1 VPSLRVP
8 GSNQA
13 VHMVS
18 PVASVVLP
26 CRRGCLA
33 TVDRRKDGEGSVAAA
48 IIYGWTAQIVG
59 TAPDEHDEVG

>member
-1 VPSLRVP
+1 
-8 GSNQA
+8 
-13 VHMVS
+13 MVS